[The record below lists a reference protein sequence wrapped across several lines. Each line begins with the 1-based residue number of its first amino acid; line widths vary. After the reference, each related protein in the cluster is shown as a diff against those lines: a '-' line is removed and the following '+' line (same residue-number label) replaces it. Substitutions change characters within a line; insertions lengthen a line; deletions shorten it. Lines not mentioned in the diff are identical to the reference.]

1 MLKINRLKILITG
14 FSGFVSQYFLEY
26 LNQVEPNA
34 TVLGVARTKPNFD
47 FAQFDKLH
55 IQFESLDL
63 LDKLAVEKII
73 TEFQPEYIL
82 HLAAISSVAQS
93 WQNPF
98 ESFTS
103 NINIFLNI
111 VEPIRLQKVHC
122 KILSVGSSEEYG
134 AVDEALL
141 PLTEEHLTKP
151 LNPYAAARVSQEM
164 LSKIY
169 ADGYDVNIVMTRT
182 FNHIGA
188 RQKDKFV
195 IASFAKQL
203 VAFSK
208 NNATS
213 NKIITGDVSIVRDF
227 LDVRD
232 VVEAYYLLLKKG
244 VKGEVYNI
252 CSGKGI
258 ELKNVIDMLS
268 NILNIKVKIEQNPLL
283 VRPLENK
290 KIIGSYDKIKNQL
303 GWQPNISLQASLQDI
318 VSYWKNELQ

>member
-1 MLKINRLKILITG
+1 LKILITG

-34 TVLGVARTKPNFD
+34 IVLGIARTKPNFD

-63 LDKLAVEKII
+63 LDKTAVEKLI
-73 TEFQPEYIL
+73 TQFQPEYIL
-82 HLAAISSVAQS
+82 HLAAVSSVAQS
-93 WQNPF
+93 WQNPY
-98 ESFTS
+98 ESFTN

-111 VEPIRLQKVHC
+111 VEPIRVQKISC
-122 KILSVGSSEEYG
+122 KILSIGSSEEYG
-134 AVDEALL
+134 AVDETLL

-151 LNPYAAARVSQEM
+151 INPYAAARVSQEI

-188 RQKDKFV
+188 RQTDKFV

-203 VAFSK
+203 VALSK
-208 NNATS
+208 KNTTS
-213 NKIITGDVSIVRDF
+213 NKIITGDTSIVRDF

-232 VVEAYYLLLKKG
+232 VVKAYYLLLIKG
-244 VKGEVYNI
+244 TKGEVYNI

-258 ELKNVIDMLS
+258 ELRDIIDTMS
-268 NILNIKVKIEQNPLL
+268 EILNIKVETALNPLL
-283 VRPLENK
+283 VRPKENK
-290 KIIGSYDKIKNQL
+290 KIVGSYKKINEQL
-303 GWQPNISLQASLQDI
+303 GWQPTISLENSLKDI
-318 VSYWKNELQ
+318 INYQLSIIKR